1 MTLKKVD
8 DGIVEFDG
16 IWDDAH
22 SNPGQKD
29 KLGEE
34 LKKSI
39 NKLQRFRVQIREWI
53 GGDAK
58 DVKNKDKLEQAR
70 KRIEFNMQRF
80 KEFERELKTKAYST
94 FALAKDEDEDEEA
107 QEKRDAEDYIQEKLD
122 QLNGGVEGFEA
133 DIEAVQMKKNP
144 SMREKEDVEEKKR
157 FKERHEWHIAKLEC
171 LLRACNNDTLD
182 LNELSIIKESVD
194 FYIEAGTQPDY
205 YHDETLYD
213 NFEIS
218 EYAAEQEVAQ
228 SRKVALDQEVAEKC
242 MLSSANKKGTAKK
255 EKNKKAAN
263 INPAAQKN
271 ANKTAEPKR
280 RVIGEDGEQKIS
292 EDQLVT
298 EAEEFICKICYVHV
312 VGISPKLTKCSHL
325 FCGDCLA
332 KWFDQHPEIQSWA
345 QRAKTAGDV
354 MAHTVPC
361 PVCKT
366 ALNEQ
371 VDLHPICPS
380 ATQSEH
386 VLLWRMLSSVKV
398 MCANHPKVEPGKKCD
413 WIGEYGQ
420 YQAHI
425 QNCKN
430 EPLNPPE
437 KEATP
442 PAISNAKGNSAASN
456 KKSNKK
462 EDKAASSAKKD
473 TAAVVLDSG
482 GSTTASGS
490 TTSSSDRDNK
500 TPANSEDRNK
510 NATSGAT
517 AAVSAVSSGGK
528 AASGSSHSSWGAQGA
543 SGEDKLKASSA
554 AETTASSASKS
565 STAATASTATASS
578 SAGVGLTPTRLEP
591 FGSGSGGASS
601 VADKNKDTSAGAVA
615 TAGGGPATAPTSN
628 GAGSLPVTPCFG
640 PSAVSSSSNA
650 SATTSG
656 SSGPVTTDPAANA
669 KASKNKAAAAAQPHP
684 PDLAAASAF
693 KKNKGGPT
701 VGAKKL
707 EQDFTGG
714 ALPGAAATIAS
725 NGKPTTFIQ
734 GAQPIGSLPP
744 TNQMQQQ
751 NMATGV
757 TVNGGPAPLQH
768 SAGVVGHQREPNA
781 MQPPPEAGVATAR
794 FEPRGENTID
804 VHPGQTLSIIEEH
817 NSGWTYVRNE
827 TTNLSGWVP
836 AWVVSKLPPP
846 VPAVQRSMDVDPPNP
861 MQPPGTLAQGQMQH
875 AALPNAGAQGQA
887 QAPPEQIR
895 YPRMPALAP
904 FEGNSANELSVQ
916 KGELIEVVERHETG
930 WTFGKK
936 GAGGH
941 EGWFPDWVI
950 QSKC

>member
-1 MTLKKVD
+1 MAAAAARKLQKEIEMTLKKVD

-510 NATSGAT
+510 NATS
-517 AAVSAVSSGGK
+517 
-528 AASGSSHSSWGAQGA
+528 
-543 SGEDKLKASSA
+543 
-554 AETTASSASKS
+554 
-565 STAATASTATASS
+565 
-578 SAGVGLTPTRLEP
+578 
-591 FGSGSGGASS
+591 
-601 VADKNKDTSAGAVA
+601 
-615 TAGGGPATAPTSN
+615 
-628 GAGSLPVTPCFG
+628 
-640 PSAVSSSSNA
+640 
-650 SATTSG
+650 
-656 SSGPVTTDPAANA
+656 
-669 KASKNKAAAAAQPHP
+669 
-684 PDLAAASAF
+684 DLAAASAF